1 MSLPEQLKV
10 KTVKV
15 SDKGQISIPSD
26 IRREMKIK
34 KGEELLLVKKGDRL
48 LIEKS
53 SKASKKFAGEFN
65 FMLKH
70 AEIVARKLWN
80 NKEDEIWDKV

>member
-1 MSLPEQLKV
+1 MAASDDLKF

-26 IRREMKIK
+26 IRKEMKIK
-34 KGEELLLVKKGDRL
+34 KGEELLLVKKGEKL

-53 SKASKKFAGEFN
+53 PTASKKFVDEFN
-65 FMLKH
+65 FMVRH
-70 AEIVARKLWN
+70 AEAVAKKLWN
-80 NKEDEIWDKV
+80 NKEDEIWNKL

>member
-1 MSLPEQLKV
+1 MESSDDLKF

-26 IRREMKIK
+26 IRKEMKIK
-34 KGEELLLVKKGDRL
+34 KGEELLLVMKGEKL

-53 SKASKKFAGEFN
+53 PTVSKKFAGEFN
-65 FMLKH
+65 FMAIH
-70 AEIVARKLWN
+70 AEAVAKKLWN
-80 NKEDEIWDKV
+80 NKEDEIWNKL